1 MVTGVSLKGICL
13 SIIANFQWTVSSPSI
28 YIYITDK
35 ILITI
40 ILFKVEAAKNKHFTY
55 V

>member
-13 SIIANFQWTVSSPSI
+13 SIANFQWTVSSPSI

-40 ILFKVEAAKNKHFTY
+40 ILFKVEAAKNKHFT
-55 V
+55 